1 MPYFP
6 PLLAY
11 QPKAREH
18 AAMYNCS
25 GTHWPGH
32 IAPYGFDASL
42 AGVPWASM
50 SLNSNGVLS
59 ALNLIAHWEYTRDR
73 AFLADVAF
81 PFCRDALA
89 FYQCWME
96 RSADGTS
103 WQITRDQAHECNPG
117 VPVTEAGKQL
127 HCYQNNS
134 AVANGFVRRV
144 ARALPSMAAA
154 LGEPVD
160 PEWAEIA
167 EGLVPLPT
175 DPRPGQDVFV
185 LAGERT
191 DVACA
196 VPKKGEKGAG
206 QLCGI
211 RQPGHMH
218 GGPHFSACTAC
229 VAQPS
234 GSMAVGTWHIFP
246 GESTSLASPEA
257 LRTTSIN
264 TLENDAGWSQGNSFC
279 CIYSQAA
286 RVGMPLPRWL
296 PQWHKLIQQTSLP
309 NFIPYQGGGGVEVAG
324 ALQAIAD
331 LMLQS
336 VTQPDTSG
344 QTMMILF
351 PLGVNHTDITFHRL
365 RGKGGFIVSASW
377 SKDSM
382 RLSGAV
388 SLHSEK
394 GEPCRIMLPPTQTG
408 AVRVEELSGS
418 GGRKQVAATRQG
430 QLVAFNTS
438 VATDYVLT
446 AQ

>member
-6 PLLAY
+6 PLLDY
-11 QPKAREH
+11 QPKAREQ
-18 AAMYNCS
+18 AALYNCS

-59 ALNLIAHWEYTRDR
+59 ALNLIAQWEYTRDIV
-73 AFLADVAF
+73 FLADVAF
-81 PFCRDALA
+81 PFSRDALA

-96 RSADGTS
+96 KSADGTS
-103 WQITRDQAHECNPG
+103 WHITRDQAHECNPEP
-117 VPVTEAGKQL
+117 PVTEATKEL

-134 AVANGFVRRV
+134 NVANGFVRRI
-144 ARALPSMAAA
+144 ARALPSMAAT

-167 EGLVPLPT
+167 DGLVPLPT
-175 DPRPGQDVFV
+175 DPRPGQNVFV
-185 LAGERT
+185 LAGDRT
-191 DVACA
+191 DTVCV
-196 VPKKGEKGAG
+196 VPKKGETGS
-206 QLCGI
+206 QICGI
-211 RQPGHMH
+211 KEPLHMH
-218 GGPHFSACTAC
+218 GGPHNGRCTAC

-246 GESTSLASPEA
+246 GESTSLVSSKA
-257 LRTTSIN
+257 LRMTSIL

-286 RVGMPLPRWL
+286 RVGMPLSHWL
-296 PQWHKLIQQTSLP
+296 PHWRRVIQQTSLT

-336 VTQPDTSG
+336 VTEPNTSG
-344 QTMMILF
+344 QTMMMLF
-351 PLGVNHTDITFHRL
+351 PMNINHTDVTFHNL
-365 RGKGGFIVSASW
+365 RGKGGFVVSASW

-382 RLSGAV
+382 SLSGPV
-388 SLHSEK
+388 SVHSEK
-394 GEPCRIMLPPTQTG
+394 GEICRIVLPLTQTG
-408 AVRVEELSGS
+408 VVQVEELLRGV
-418 GGRKQVAATRQG
+418 GRKQVATMRQG
-430 QLVAFNTS
+430 QLIEFNTS
-438 VATDYVLT
+438 STTDYVLM
-446 AQ
+446 AQS